1 MNRHI
6 VWLFALLALVGF
18 PAIAEAQQ
26 HRHSSLSEEQTLF
39 TGVRAFDAT
48 RGTMSQPQ
56 EILVERGII
65 KKMGSVGESAGSMTR
80 IDCSGKYALPGL
92 FDCHTHLAMLTTQG
106 EEKMKEA
113 LHGFVV
119 RGVIHVRD
127 VGGPIDV
134 MHDMTRRI
142 SRGELSGPEV
152 FYTGPML
159 ERSPLFWKR
168 RNKELPDFTVAIDS
182 TEDVD
187 RILLDLSQKDASCVK
202 TFGKCDREVYRHLVN
217 KAESLSLLVVHD
229 PGPSNETP
237 IDVAIDLGVKSIEHT
252 NLLPV
257 VLNDEL
263 KKEHDELVANDP
275 GEERAFMAKVAGLG
289 VTSISMDRLQQ
300 LIEKMKEKDVY
311 LCPTRLAPK
320 TILSKLPPEGASER
334 VKGMRKMLIALDQLQ
349 AFFTRELAQGQV
361 RLLVGQDGFDPEG
374 TFLEMELLKECG
386 VSESEIIK
394 GATLYPAK
402 WLGLENRLG
411 TLAPGR
417 EANLL
422 ILEKNPLDEIK
433 NIRSTYLVM
442 QKGTVVFRKA
452 P

>member
-1 MNRHI
+1 
-6 VWLFALLALVGF
+6 
-18 PAIAEAQQ
+18 
-26 HRHSSLSEEQTLF
+26 
-39 TGVRAFDAT
+39 
-48 RGTMSQPQ
+48 
-56 EILVERGII
+56 
-65 KKMGSVGESAGSMTR
+65 MTR

-92 FDCHTHLAMLTTQG
+92 FDCHTHLAKLTTRG

-134 MHDMTRRI
+134 MHDMNRRI

-159 ERSPLFWKR
+159 ERSPLRWKR
-168 RNKELPDFTVAIDS
+168 RNKELPDYTVAIDS

-187 RILLDLSQKDASCVK
+187 RILLDLSQKGASCVK

-229 PGPSNETP
+229 PGALLFHETP
-237 IDVAIDLGVKSIEHT
+237 MDVAIDLGVKSIEHSKSP
-252 NLLPV
+252 LPV

-263 KKEHDELVANDP
+263 KKEHDEFVANEP
-275 GEERAFMAKVAGLG
+275 GEKWAFGAKVCGLG
-289 VTSISMDRLQQ
+289 VKSISMDRLQQ

-311 LCPTRLAPK
+311 LCPTLRAHKLSRPLA
-320 TILSKLPPEGASER
+320 
-334 VKGMRKMLIALDQLQ
+334 

-361 RLLVGQDGFDPEG
+361 RLLVGQDGDDPEG

-422 ILEKNPLDEIK
+422 ILENNPLDEIK

-442 QKGTVVFRKA
+442 QKGKVVFRKT